1 MKRLSKSD
9 CGEENK
15 MNILNNGRTTIIS
28 ILILI
33 VLFFAPTASGSEK
46 KGLVLLSASYFGYS
60 DSRHKEVYSSG
71 NIYPE
76 IKVGF
81 KTYRD
86 FYLWGSYGFLTAD
99 GVTPVLEEATKIN
112 YHHMSI
118 GGGYSGNFSERLVYL
133 IELGLFYVN
142 YREKAM
148 GEEVS
153 GSSVGFRIGGG
164 IIFNISKVL
173 FTEVSVGYLHAQDK
187 VEDITL
193 KLGGFKAGIGFGIRY

>member
-9 CGEENK
+9 CGEDNK

-76 IKVGF
+76 IKVGL
-81 KTYRD
+81 KASRD
-86 FYLWGSYGFLTAD
+86 FYVWGRYGYLTAN
-99 GVTPVLEEATKIN
+99 GVTPILKETTRIN

-118 GGGYSGNFSERLVYL
+118 GGGYQGNISESLGYLV
-133 IELGLFYVN
+133 ELGLLYAI

-153 GSSVGFRIGGG
+153 WSSVGFRLGGG
-164 IIFNISKVL
+164 VIFNISKVF
-173 FTEVSVGYLHAQDK
+173 FTEASIGYMHAKDD
-187 VEDITL
+187 VEDFTV
-193 KLGGFKAGIGFGIRY
+193 KLGGIMAGIGLGIRF